1 MSTPTIPTAKRVL
14 EQGKTYGFTVEHAI
28 TSARVVAVTSGSSTS
43 IGDAIDVT
51 QWRGTAHLAK
61 RYKYVGLF
69 GSESDLQELAD
80 HIADKYVIDAQAY
93 SMGLYVDTGSGAA
106 YYKYLPIQGGTIPVC
121 CASVSLV
128 HADGPMWEIQ
138 VDVDASVTAYFDAEP
153 TTSALRELVSS
164 VAGYP
169 EDNRL

>member
-14 EQGKTYGFTVEHAI
+14 EQGKTYDFTVEHAI
-28 TSARVVAVTSGSSTS
+28 TRGSIVAVSSGSSVS
-43 IGDAIDVT
+43 VGDAIIVT

-69 GSESDLQELAD
+69 GAESTLQELAD
-80 HIADKYVIDAQAY
+80 YIAGKYVINAQAY
-93 SMGLYVDTGSGAA
+93 SVGIYVDATAGTS
-106 YYKYLPIQGGTIPVC
+106 YYKYMQVQGATVPVC

-138 VDVDASVTAYFDAEP
+138 VDVDASVTAYFDSEP
-153 TTSALRELVSS
+153 TLEQLRALVSS
-164 VAGYP
+164 VADYP
-169 EDNRL
+169 EDS